1 MRAPSTPPLALST
14 PPLRVVPP
22 PPPRPF
28 PALGGT
34 ANHSTGSGCCVS
46 VVSAGRPGT
55 PPLSL
60 STPPLRVVPPPPPRP
75 FPAPSGTANQS
86 TGSGCCVSVVS
97 VGRPGT
103 PPLPLST
110 PPLRVAPP
118 PPLSPHL
125 FPPPNGT
132 AEQCTGSGSHA
143 SGVSAERPGASPSQA
158 LLRGVPPPPPPLCP
172 PPVCAA
178 ERGTGLGY
186 RASGVSVDCSGCLGV
201 GQIVTPRP
209 RCDWDAVFAE
219 INQRAAD
226 AGLRV
231 REGVVDA
238 YGYALWDCPF
248 CELCVSVAN
257 VDDHLGSNKH
267 KRWIEHWSSVFKLRE
282 QELQNTLPYGVVV
295 RDDFQYCKLC
305 LCWATAEHLKGMK
318 HQNKLW
324 WNELER
330 KQQPMCARL
339 GVSTPLR
346 VAPTLRGQWG
356 PDGCLYV

>member
-1 MRAPSTPPLALST
+1 MRAPSTPPLPLST

-55 PPLSL
+55 PPL
-60 STPPLRVVPPPPPRP
+60 
-75 FPAPSGTANQS
+75 
-86 TGSGCCVSVVS
+86 
-97 VGRPGT
+97 
-103 PPLPLST
+103 PLST

-118 PPLSPHL
+118 PPPSPHL

-186 RASGVSVDCSGCLGV
+186 RASGVSVGCSGCLGV

-209 RCDWDAVFAE
+209 RCDWDAVFAK

-231 REGVVDA
+231 REGVVDDS
-238 YGYALWDCPF
+238 GYALWDCPF
-248 CELCVSVAN
+248 CECCVNGAYVE
-257 VDDHLGSNKH
+257 DHLHSRKH
-267 KRWIEHWSSVFKLRE
+267 TRAIEHWSSVGKLRE
-282 QELQNTLPYGVVV
+282 QERRGTLPYGVVV
-295 RDDFQYCKLC
+295 KDDFRWCELC
-305 LCWATAEHLKGMK
+305 WCWATDDHLNGVK
-318 HQNKLW
+318 HHNKLW
-324 WNELER
+324 WIEWER
-330 KQQPMCARL
+330 KQQPTCARL
-339 GVSTPLR
+339 RASTQSQMNPSGF
-346 VAPTLRGQWG
+346 TLQSNL
-356 PDGCLYV
+356 C

>member
-1 MRAPSTPPLALST
+1 MRAPSTPPLPLST

-28 PALGGT
+28 PAPGGT

-55 PPLSL
+55 PPS
-60 STPPLRVVPPPPPRP
+60 
-75 FPAPSGTANQS
+75 PS
-86 TGSGCCVSVVS
+86 
-97 VGRPGT
+97 
-103 PPLPLST
+103 PLP
-110 PPLRVAPP
+110 
-118 PPLSPHL
+118 SPHL
-125 FPPPNGT
+125 FPPPDGT
-132 AEQCTGSGSHA
+132 AKQCTGSGSHA

-186 RASGVSVDCSGCLGV
+186 RASGVSVGCSGCLGV

-209 RCDWDAVFAE
+209 RCDWDTVFAK

-231 REGVVDA
+231 REGVVDDS
-238 YGYALWDCPF
+238 GYALWDCPF
-248 CELCVSVAN
+248 CELCVNVAN
-257 VDDHLGSNKH
+257 VEDHLGSNKH
-267 KRWIEHWSSVFKLRE
+267 KRNIEHWSSVCKLRE